1 MTARDFFDLVSRMRD
16 KQKEY
21 FRSRSAS
28 VLKESKQLEKQ
39 VDEEIKRV
47 SEIMRERKEP
57 RLFLLSRQ
65 RI

>member
-1 MTARDFFDLVSRMRD
+1 MTAKDFFDLVTRMRD

-21 FRSRSAS
+21 FRTRSAS

-57 RLFLLSRQ
+57 KLF
-65 RI
+65 

>member
-1 MTARDFFDLVSRMRD
+1 MTARDFFNLVARMRD

-21 FRSRSAS
+21 LRTRSAS

-57 RLFLLSRQ
+57 KLF
-65 RI
+65 

>member
-1 MTARDFFDLVSRMRD
+1 MTAKDFFDLVTRMRD

-28 VLKESKQLEKQ
+28 VLKESKHLEKQ

-57 RLFLLSRQ
+57 RLF
-65 RI
+65 

>member
-1 MTARDFFDLVSRMRD
+1 MTARDFFDLVTRMRD

-57 RLFLLSRQ
+57 KLF
-65 RI
+65 

>member
-1 MTARDFFDLVSRMRD
+1 MTARDFFNLVARMRD

-28 VLKESKQLEKQ
+28 VLKESKELEKQ

-47 SEIMRERKEP
+47 SEIIRERKEP
-57 RLFLLSRQ
+57 KLF
-65 RI
+65 

>member
-28 VLKESKQLEKQ
+28 VLKESKQLEKK

-57 RLFLLSRQ
+57 RLF
-65 RI
+65 

>member
-1 MTARDFFDLVSRMRD
+1 MTAKDFFDLVARMRD

-21 FRSRSAS
+21 FRTRSGS

-47 SEIMRERKEP
+47 NGIIRERQEP
-57 RLFLLSRQ
+57 KLDLR
-65 RI
+65 

>member
-1 MTARDFFDLVSRMRD
+1 MTAKDFFDLVARMRD

-21 FRSRSAS
+21 FRTRSAS
-28 VLKESKQLEKQ
+28 VLKESKRLEKQ

-57 RLFLLSRQ
+57 KLF
-65 RI
+65 

>member
-1 MTARDFFDLVSRMRD
+1 MTARDFFDLVARMRD